1 MKTDLYLHYG
11 KSICAIV
18 SVEQGYK
25 FIDNIE
31 SFCPTW
37 TFLIEEAKTGFDGFL
52 FTIDIKIAMLIFWS
66 SILIL
71 LKERMVITHF

>member
-1 MKTDLYLHYG
+1 MKTDLYLHHG

-18 SVEQGYK
+18 SAEEGYK

-37 TFLIEEAKTGFDGFL
+37 TCLIEEAKTG
-52 FTIDIKIAMLIFWS
+52 LIR
-66 SILIL
+66 I
-71 LKERMVITHF
+71 